1 MRLLFALVPLSVP
14 AIALLCCNGGHGDE
28 GGAQSAPHVDRS
40 ALGCPCTFANAEHP
54 NDAGIIPGSC
64 SPCPGPNEACEAFLD
79 FGIPY
84 PIDAQVPRT
93 PVPGYCVD
101 VHRLRSIVTCPAGQA
116 FNDLGGYV
124 LCTPIR

>member
-1 MRLLFALVPLSVP
+1 MRLLFVLVGASVP
-14 AIALLCCNGGHGDE
+14 AITLVCCTGE
-28 GGAQSAPHVDRS
+28 GVAQTGPHVDRS

-64 SPCPGPNEACEAFLD
+64 SPCPGPNEGCEEFLD
-79 FGIPY
+79 FGVPY
-84 PIDAQVPRT
+84 PPDAHVPGT

-101 VHRLRSIVTCPAGQA
+101 SNRLPSIVSCPAGQEPT
-116 FNDLGGYV
+116 DPGGAV